1 MIAFCSENVPL
12 WNPMNVG
19 SYHLQEAGAT
29 PVQELAYSLATAI
42 GVLDAVKESGQ
53 VDDDRFPAVFASIS
67 FFVNSGIRFVEET
80 AKMRAFTRL
89 WDRIGSERYGV
100 TDPKARSEEHTSEL
114 QSLMRSSYAVLCLK
128 KQIQHTKN
136 K

>member
-12 WNPMNVG
+12 WNPMNVC

-80 AKMRAFTRL
+80 AKMRAF
-89 WDRIGSERYGV
+89 
-100 TDPKARSEEHTSEL
+100 RSEERRVGKEGVS
-114 QSLMRSSYAVLCLK
+114 SCRSRWSP
-128 KQIQHTKN
+128 
-136 K
+136 

>member
-1 MIAFCSENVPL
+1 MIVFCSENVPRG
-12 WNPMNVG
+12 NPMNVC

-100 TDPKARSEEHTSEL
+100 TDPKA
-114 QSLMRSSYAVLCLK
+114 
-128 KQIQHTKN
+128 QIGSASCRERVCQYV
-136 K
+136 

>member
-12 WNPMNVG
+12 WNPMNVC

-42 GVLDAVKESGQ
+42 GVLAAVKESGQ
-53 VDDDRFPAVFASIS
+53 GDDDRFPAVCASFS

-80 AKMRAFTRL
+80 AQSRASTHL
-89 WDRIGSERYGV
+89 WDPIGSQRHGW
-100 TDPKARSEEHTSEL
+100 TDPTARRFRHGRPPHNPEPP
-114 QSLMRSSYAVLCLK
+114 
-128 KQIQHTKN
+128 
-136 K
+136 